1 MTSRSRRHVTAIR
14 PASTATTNHQLTIW
28 NNRQSLGL
36 SPVFR
41 TRPTQEE
48 FELRIYGRNSNLRAS
63 LIIGG
68 HGCVPDHR
76 RRLGNGESR
85 SFLPCASVS
94 TFGHCNEAPMPEP
107 PPRRGLHDVSPSQA
121 VSCFRITSRCSHA
134 DAAET
139 WFEENDPE
147 GVAFEYEVLE

>member
-48 FELRIYGRNSNLRAS
+48 FELRIYGRNSNLQAS

-68 HGCVPDHR
+68 AWM
-76 RRLGNGESR
+76 R
-85 SFLPCASVS
+85 SGSS
-94 TFGHCNEAPMPEP
+94 SP
-107 PPRRGLHDVSPSQA
+107 PWQ
-121 VSCFRITSRCSHA
+121 
-134 DAAET
+134 
-139 WFEENDPE
+139 W
-147 GVAFEYEVLE
+147 GVAIFFALCLSIYLWTLQ